1 MSKRFSET
9 RQIGDIYNLGM
20 MFENIDP
27 PLWKKSITTINL
39 LSAFMLLTPL
49 LALGFAADSAFGS
62 NDRKEKSELQLNL
75 FHDN

>member
-1 MSKRFSET
+1 
-9 RQIGDIYNLGM
+9 
-20 MFENIDP
+20 
-27 PLWKKSITTINL
+27 
-39 LSAFMLLTPL
+39 MLLTPL